1 MIAVVPVKNTGLVGM
16 SADPLTA
23 MLRSKISTAAGG
35 KIQFL
40 AREKS
45 GKAMEQIIAENDLK
59 NLGGVLGKGNSQI
72 AGVDYF
78 LGGEFIG
85 DTLITSSPT
94 VQSTQRV
101 GINAD
106 DPREISATQSVKTK
120 APNVAKYLNVMLI
133 NAETGAI
140 PVERLIQIERK
151 MTSGIENATYI
162 LTGEL
167 SGLSKASAAG
177 DRSDYVMMTFQL
189 IDPNNN
195 EILWED
201 AYETKK
207 TTRRSVLYK

>member
-1 MIAVVPVKNTGLVGM
+1 MACEKG
-16 SADPLTA
+16 
-23 MLRSKISTAAGG
+23 
-35 KIQFL
+35 L
-40 AREKS
+40 AR
-45 GKAMEQIIAENDLK
+45 I
-59 NLGGVLGKGNSQI
+59 V
-72 AGVDYF
+72 
-78 LGGEFIG
+78 
-85 DTLITSSPT
+85 
-94 VQSTQRV
+94 
-101 GINAD
+101 
-106 DPREISATQSVKTK
+106 
-120 APNVAKYLNVMLI
+120 
-133 NAETGAI
+133 
-140 PVERLIQIERK
+140 VERLIQIERK